1 MYVFI
6 KCVTGGGG
14 EGIGGLRQINS
25 CRQVLLLVN
34 FWSMVLFIGSDVE
47 NSSVEYKDIEGYKR
61 RIVKA
66 NILHLSIVADPVM
79 F

>member
-1 MYVFI
+1 VYVFI
-6 KCVTGGGG
+6 KCDKGG

-34 FWSMVLFIGSDVE
+34 FWSMVLFNGSYVE
-47 NSSVEYKDIEGYKR
+47 YSSEEYKDIEGYKTG
-61 RIVKA
+61 IVKA
-66 NILHLSIVADPVM
+66 KILHLSIVADPVL